1 MNLYDLIGYSG
12 VLVASISLIP
22 QIQQILN
29 TKKVRD
35 LNRCYFLLMVMS
47 EFLYISYGFVK
58 EDYVM
63 VASTIPPIANSETAG
78 GDQANAAMQTALTA
92 VSFCA

>member
-35 LNRCYFLLMVMS
+35 LNRCYFLLMVLS

-63 VASTIPPIANSETAG
+63 VASTIPPMISQIFVIYLHCKYKVNTIE
-78 GDQANAAMQTALTA
+78 DNIENN
-92 VSFCA
+92 

>member
-29 TKKVRD
+29 TKQVRD
-35 LNRCYFLLMVMS
+35 LNRCYFLLMIMS
-47 EFLYISYGFVK
+47 EFLYISYGFIK

-63 VASTIPPIANSETAG
+63 LASTVPPMISQIFVIYLHSTYKENTIEG
-78 GDQANAAMQTALTA
+78 NIENN
-92 VSFCA
+92 

>member
-22 QIQQILN
+22 QIYQILN
-29 TKKVRD
+29 TKQVRD

-47 EFLYISYGFVK
+47 EILYISYGFVK

-63 VASTIPPIANSETAG
+63 VASTAPPMISQLFVIFLHCKYKKNTIEDT
-78 GDQANAAMQTALTA
+78 NENN
-92 VSFCA
+92 

>member
-29 TKKVRD
+29 TKQVRD
-35 LNRCYFLLMVMS
+35 LNRCYFLLMIMS
-47 EFLYISYGFVK
+47 EFLYISYGFIK

-63 VASTIPPIANSETAG
+63 LASTVPPMISQIIVIYLHCKYKENTIEG
-78 GDQANAAMQTALTA
+78 NIENN
-92 VSFCA
+92 

>member
-35 LNRCYFLLMVMS
+35 LNRCYFLLMVLS

-63 VASTIPPIANSETAG
+63 VASTIPPMISQIFVIYLHCKYKGNTIE
-78 GDQANAAMQTALTA
+78 DNIENN
-92 VSFCA
+92 